1 MVSTHAHSKNGLVTR
16 RPGQKLNKLKNIWN
30 NISPAGCRI
39 SESFR
44 VEYHRNIFIDLATST
59 SDLLH
64 PPVLGY
70 LEVSIVTGVPQK
82 RWFMRENLN
91 VKWMITPMTQRT
103 PHLGIVSFF
112 PKRFATQL
120 FVPLK
125 SETMGPHGPMR
136 SSPRCSER
144 WWWPHHG
151 QFPEQTR
158 SVKCAKQK

>member
-1 MVSTHAHSKNGLVTR
+1 MVSTHAHSKNGLGTR

-82 RWFMRENLN
+82 KMVYEGKSQCKMDDYPYDSKNPPSWDRL
-91 VKWMITPMTQRT
+91 
-103 PHLGIVSFF
+103 FF
-112 PKRFATQL
+112 
-120 FVPLK
+120 
-125 SETMGPHGPMR
+125 SETLRNSAVRPLEIGNDGSAWADALKPPVQWEVMMTPPWPI
-136 SSPRCSER
+136 PRTNQVSQVR
-144 WWWPHHG
+144 
-151 QFPEQTR
+151 
-158 SVKCAKQK
+158 